1 MQSSGAF
8 LLHFHPIHGML
19 EPEEKWKT
27 GEGATMKR
35 IGMLLALLAVLLL
48 PCGAAEKETS
58 GSCGVNTSWRLE
70 DGVLTISGTGEM
82 HNYIDQAP
90 WADSRD
96 EITALVLE
104 PGVTNLGDEAMRECE
119 NLQWVSIG
127 PDVTKLGERAF
138 RGCTSLQEITIPDTV
153 TEIDGGCFM
162 DCTALSRVTLPEGLT
177 TISYFCFQECSSL
190 TEIALPKSLKTIED
204 AAFEG
209 AGLTEVILPD
219 TVTQVGLDAFAGTP
233 VVYARLSAGC
243 EQWNETF
250 INCMELQSVEIPEG
264 VKTLDGVFQEC
275 SALETV
281 TLPEGVTSI
290 SGCFVNCTAL
300 REVTLPE
307 SIQYI
312 SDGDFSNCQSLTE
325 LTLPEGLIGIGDWEF
340 NGSGIQRLH
349 LPASL
354 VDVDA
359 DTFFGMQLSSLT
371 VSEDNPYYWMDGDF
385 LMRRKEEDTILC
397 YALRAEGTV
406 ELPEDTT
413 VIGKGVFVD
422 RKNLQEII
430 LPEQLK
436 TIEMMAFSGCTALE
450 TVKWNA
456 ALEEIGD
463 HAFFTCRGLKE
474 AILPERLRTLG
485 RSAFEGSGVETV
497 SLPEGLTAISDAC
510 FYGCDKLK
518 NVELP
523 ETMET
528 IGSIAFHY
536 CTALEEI
543 MLPDSVRRISN
554 DAFSQ
559 CTSLNDISLPEALQE
574 LDKTALQNCGGLER
588 VEFRGSQ
595 AQWQALT
602 EAWDEES
609 VEAVPVEYGYA
620 LPEIT
625 IAPDF
630 QSEAAEQQ
638 PKDHSKFILLGV
650 VLGVV
655 ACLML
660 LGWCIEKSRKRR
672 ER

>member
-1 MQSSGAF
+1 
-8 LLHFHPIHGML
+8 
-19 EPEEKWKT
+19 
-27 GEGATMKR
+27 MKR

-58 GSCGVNTSWRLE
+58 GSWGENISWQLE

-82 HNYIDQAP
+82 QRYLDYAP
-90 WADSRD
+90 WKDSRD
-96 EITALVLE
+96 EITTLVLE
-104 PGVTNLGDEAMRECE
+104 PGVTNLAEEAMQECR

-153 TEIDGGCFM
+153 TEIGGSCFEN
-162 DCTALSRVTLPEGLT
+162 CTALSRVALPEGLT
-177 TISYFCFQECSSL
+177 TIAFFCFRECSSL

-204 AAFEG
+204 AAFWG
-209 AGLTEVILPD
+209 TGLTEVILPD
-219 TVTQVGLDAFAGTP
+219 TITEVGYNVFSGAP
-233 VVYARLSAGC
+233 VVHARLSAGC
-243 EQWNETF
+243 EEWSGTF
-250 INCMELQSVEIPEG
+250 INCTELQSVEIPKG
-264 VKTLDGVFQEC
+264 VKTLDSVFQEC
-275 SALETV
+275 PALETV

-290 SGCFVNCTAL
+290 SGCSVNCTAL

-307 SIQYI
+307 SLEFLY
-312 SDGDFSNCQSLTE
+312 GNNFACCESLTE
-325 LTLPEGLIGIGDWEF
+325 LTLPEGLKELGSWEF
-340 NGSGIQRLH
+340 AESGIQSLH

-354 VDVDA
+354 VDVTA
-359 DTFFGMQLSSLT
+359 DTFFGMQMDSLT

-385 LMRRKEEDTILC
+385 LMKRGNQETTLC

-456 ALEEIGD
+456 ALEEIGE

-523 ETMET
+523 ETLET

-543 MLPDSVRRISN
+543 TLPDSVRKISI
-554 DAFSQ
+554 DAFSK
-559 CTSLNDISLPEALQE
+559 CSSLRYISLPEGLRE
-574 LDKTALQNCGGLER
+574 LDKTALQDCEQLEQ

-609 VEAVPVEYGYA
+609 VEAISVEYGYA

-630 QSEAAEQQ
+630 LSDGEETQNQQ

-650 VLGVV
+650 VLGVI
-655 ACLML
+655 ACVLL

-672 ER
+672 GR

>member
-1 MQSSGAF
+1 
-8 LLHFHPIHGML
+8 
-19 EPEEKWKT
+19 
-27 GEGATMKR
+27 MKR

-58 GSCGVNTSWRLE
+58 GSCGVNISWQLE

-82 HNYIDQAP
+82 HNYINGAP
-90 WADSRD
+90 WSDSRD
-96 EITALVLE
+96 EITGLVLE
-104 PGVTNLGDEAMRECE
+104 PGVTNLGDRAMQACE

-127 PDVTKLGERAF
+127 PDVTKLGENAF
-138 RGCTSLQEITIPDTV
+138 RGCTALQGITIPDTV
-153 TEIDGGCFM
+153 TEIGGSCFEN
-162 DCTALSRVTLPEGLT
+162 CTA
-177 TISYFCFQECSSL
+177 
-190 TEIALPKSLKTIED
+190 
-204 AAFEG
+204 
-209 AGLTEVILPD
+209 LTEVILPD
-219 TVTQVGLDAFAGTP
+219 TITEVGASAFAGTS
-233 VVYARLSAGC
+233 VVHARLSAGC
-243 EQWNETF
+243 AHWVGTF
-250 INCMELQSVEIPEG
+250 VNCTELQTVEIPEG
-264 VKTLDGVFQEC
+264 VKVLSAVFQEC
-275 SALETV
+275 PALETV

-290 SGCFVNCTAL
+290 SGCFANCTAL
-300 REVTLPE
+300 REVTLPG

-325 LTLPEGLIGIGDWEF
+325 LTLPEGLIGISGWEF
-340 NGSGIQRLH
+340 NGSGIQSLH

-354 VDVDA
+354 VDVNA
-359 DTFFGMQLSSLT
+359 DTFFGMQMYSLT

-385 LMRRKEEDTILC
+385 LMKRRDQETTLC

-422 RKNLQEII
+422 RKNLREII

-463 HAFFTCRGLKE
+463 HAFFTCRSLKE

-485 RSAFEGSGVETV
+485 RSTFESSGLETV

-518 NVELP
+518 HVELP
-523 ETMET
+523 ETLET

-543 MLPDSVRRISN
+543 TLPDSVRKISI
-554 DAFSQ
+554 DAFSE
-559 CTSLNDISLPEALQE
+559 CSSLHSISLPEGLQE
-574 LDKTALQNCGGLER
+574 LDKTALQNCEQLEQ

-602 EAWDEES
+602 EEWDEES
-609 VEAVPVEYGYA
+609 AEAISVEYGYA

-630 QSEAAEQQ
+630 LSDGEKAQNQQ

-655 ACLML
+655 ACVLL
-660 LGWCIEKSRKRR
+660 LGWCVEKSRKRR
-672 ER
+672 ES